1 MITGRRTSALLIGCT
16 AFVLSAC
23 HSSEHLPQETGDGS
37 ETVEIAEAGGL
48 SAAEPPPIEV
58 GMAPPPGPY
67 APGFDAVHY
76 EIAISLPDTGTFIRA
91 QTTAHIRIEAPR
103 QDTLSLDLAGLAVNT
118 VHVDHR
124 SLSFEHKGGKL
135 HVPVPDGLES
145 GDTLRVEVDYHG
157 HPDDG
162 LILGPNIHGAP
173 SAFADNWP
181 NRARFWFPSIDHPSD
196 KATVSFMIEAHPG
209 RQVIANGVLE
219 SDDDPTIWKWF
230 NPEPIPTYTM
240 VLGAAEFVVE
250 RLGTACPGQ
259 DESCAEVTTWL
270 FPQDTAAAA
279 VSFRR
284 AADMAVYYSD
294 LIAPFPYQK
303 LAHVQSSTLYGGM
316 ENVTAIFYPQ
326 DALAAGENIELTVAH
341 ETAHQW
347 FGDAVTESDW
357 NHLWLSEGFASY
369 FAALFFEEADGV
381 DRFREIMGDYRS
393 SYLASRSSEMA
404 IVGREEDNLLLLLN
418 TNNYYKGA
426 WVLHMLRARLGDD
439 VFFEGIRRYY
449 QTFEHGTAL
458 TDDLRQALEAV
469 SGEDLNNFF
478 DQWIYQPGHPQI
490 ALGWSWDEEEKEVE
504 VQIQQVQPEQWPA
517 FEAPLVLEFGI
528 ASGSVR
534 MRTDL
539 SGRQTVARFDLGSEP
554 TSLDVDPAD
563 EILMELV
570 DVERV
575 AR

>member
-1 MITGRRTSALLIGCT
+1 MIIGRRASMLLIGCT
-16 AFVLSAC
+16 AVLLSAC
-23 HSSEHLPQETGDGS
+23 YSSERLSERSGDAS
-37 ETVEIAEAGGL
+37 EVVEFEEASGL
-48 SAAEPPPIEV
+48 SASEPPPIEAGV
-58 GMAPPPGPY
+58 APPPGPY
-67 APGFDAVHY
+67 APGFNAVHY
-76 EIAISLPDTGTFIRA
+76 DIAISLPDTGTFIRA

-103 QDTLSLDLAGLAVNT
+103 PDTLSLDLTGLAVGT
-118 VHVDHR
+118 VHVDRQNLVFKH
-124 SLSFEHKGGKL
+124 EGGKL
-135 HVPVPDGLES
+135 HIPVPEALDS
-145 GDTLRVEVDYHG
+145 GDTLRVEVDYTG

-196 KATVSFMIEAHPG
+196 KATVSFMIEAQPG
-209 RQVIANGVLE
+209 RQVIANGVFE
-219 SDDDPTIWKWF
+219 SDDDPTIWKWV

-240 VLGAAEFVVE
+240 VIGAAEFVVE

-259 DESCAEVTTWL
+259 DEPCAEVTTWL

-284 AADMAVYYSD
+284 AADMVVYYSG
-294 LIAPFPYQK
+294 LIAPFPYRK

-326 DALAAGENIELTVAH
+326 EALAAGENIELTVAH

-369 FAALFFEEADGV
+369 FAALFFEEADGA
-381 DRFREIMGDYRS
+381 DRFREIMEDYRS
-393 SYLASRSSEMA
+393 SYLASSSPAMA
-404 IVGREEDNLLLLLN
+404 IVGNEEENLFALLN
-418 TNNYYKGA
+418 ANNYHKGA
-426 WVLHMLRARLGDD
+426 WVLHMLRVRLGDD

-458 TDDLRQALEAV
+458 TDDLRHSLEAV
-469 SGEDLNNFF
+469 SGEDLNVFF
-478 DQWIYQPGHPQI
+478 DQWIYQPGHPQL
-490 ALGWSWDEEEKEVE
+490 AFKWSWDEAAKKVE
-504 VQIQQVQPEQWPA
+504 VRIQQVQLEQWPA
-517 FEAPLVLEFGI
+517 FETPLVLEFQI
-528 ASGSVR
+528 ASGPVR
-534 MRTDL
+534 LRTDI
-539 SGRQTVARFDLGSEP
+539 SGRKTVARFDLESEP
-554 TSLDVDPAD
+554 TSVEIDPMG
-563 EILMELV
+563 EILMELA

>member
-1 MITGRRTSALLIGCT
+1 MIIGRRASMLLIGCT
-16 AFVLSAC
+16 AVLLSAC
-23 HSSEHLPQETGDGS
+23 YSSERLSERSGDAS
-37 ETVEIAEAGGL
+37 EVVEFEEASGL
-48 SAAEPPPIEV
+48 SASEPPPIEAGV
-58 GMAPPPGPY
+58 APPPGPY
-67 APGFDAVHY
+67 APGFNAVHY
-76 EIAISLPDTGTFIRA
+76 DIAISLPDTGTFIRA

-103 QDTLSLDLAGLAVNT
+103 PDTLSLDLTGLAVGT
-118 VHVDHR
+118 VHVDRQNLVFKH
-124 SLSFEHKGGKL
+124 EGGKL
-135 HVPVPDGLES
+135 HIPVPEALDS
-145 GDTLRVEVDYHG
+145 GDTLRVEVDYTG

-196 KATVSFMIEAHPG
+196 KATVSFMIEAQPG
-209 RQVIANGVLE
+209 RQVIANGVFE
-219 SDDDPTIWKWF
+219 SDDDPTIWKWV

-240 VLGAAEFVVE
+240 VIGAAEFVVE

-259 DESCAEVTTWL
+259 DEPCAEVTTWL

-284 AADMAVYYSD
+284 AADMVVYYSG
-294 LIAPFPYQK
+294 LIAPFPYRK

-326 DALAAGENIELTVAH
+326 EALAAGENIELTVAH

-369 FAALFFEEADGV
+369 FAALFFEEADGIG
-381 DRFREIMGDYRS
+381 RFREIMGEYRS
-393 SYLASRSSEMA
+393 SYLASRSPEME
-404 IVGREEDNLLLLLN
+404 IVGREEDNLFLLLN

-439 VFFEGIRRYY
+439 VFFEGIRHYY

-458 TDDLRQALEAV
+458 TDDLRHSLEAV
-469 SGEDLNNFF
+469 SGEDLNDFF
-478 DQWIYQPGHPQI
+478 DQWIYRPGHPQL
-490 ALGWSWDEEEKEVE
+490 AFEWSWDEAAKIVE

-517 FEAPLVLEFGI
+517 FEAPLVLEFQI
-528 ASGSVR
+528 ASGPVR
-534 MRTDL
+534 LRTDV
-539 SGRQTVARFDLGSEP
+539 SGRQTVARFDLESEP
-554 TSLDVDPAD
+554 TSLEIDPMG
-563 EILMELV
+563 EILMELA

-575 AR
+575 VR

>member
-1 MITGRRTSALLIGCT
+1 MLLIGCT
-16 AFVLSAC
+16 AVLLSAC
-23 HSSEHLPQETGDGS
+23 YSSQRLSERSGDAS
-37 ETVEIAEAGGL
+37 EAVEFGEASGL
-48 SAAEPPPIEV
+48 SASEPSPIEA

-76 EIAISLPDTGTFIRA
+76 DIAISLPDTGTFIRA

-103 QDTLSLDLAGLAVNT
+103 PDTLSLDLTGLAVGT
-118 VHVDHR
+118 VHVDGQNLVFKH
-124 SLSFEHKGGKL
+124 EGGKL
-135 HVPVPDGLES
+135 HIPIPEALDS
-145 GDTLRVEVDYHG
+145 GDTLRVEVDYTG

-173 SAFADNWP
+173 SAFSDNWP

-196 KATVSFMIEAHPG
+196 KATVSFMIKAQPG
-209 RQVIANGVLE
+209 RQVIANGVFE
-219 SDDDPTIWKWF
+219 SDDDPTIWKWV

-240 VLGAAEFVVE
+240 VIGAADFVVE
-250 RLGTACPGQ
+250 RLGGACPGH
-259 DESCAEVTTWL
+259 DEPCAEVTTWL

-284 AADMAVYYSD
+284 AADMVVYYSD
-294 LIAPFPYQK
+294 LIAPFPYRK
-303 LAHVQSSTLYGGM
+303 LAHVEASTLYGGM

-369 FAALFFEEADGV
+369 FAALFFEEADGIG
-381 DRFREIMGDYRS
+381 RFREIMGEYRS
-393 SYLASRSSEMA
+393 SYLASRSPEME
-404 IVGREEDNLLLLLN
+404 IVGREEDNLFLLLN

-439 VFFEGIRRYY
+439 VFFKGIRHYY

-458 TDDLRQALEAV
+458 TDDLRHSLEAV
-469 SGEDLNNFF
+469 SGEDLNDFF
-478 DQWIYQPGHPQI
+478 DQWIYRPGHPQL
-490 ALGWSWDEEEKEVE
+490 AFEWSWDEAAKIVE
-504 VQIQQVQPEQWPA
+504 VQIQQVQPEHWPA
-517 FEAPLVLEFGI
+517 FEAPLALEFQI
-528 ASGSVR
+528 ASGPVR
-534 MRTDL
+534 LRTDV
-539 SGRQTVARFDLGSEP
+539 SGRQTIARFDLESEP
-554 TSLDVDPAD
+554 TSLEIDPMG
-563 EILMELV
+563 EILMEIE

-575 AR
+575 VR

>member
-1 MITGRRTSALLIGCT
+1 MIIERRASVLLIGCT
-16 AFVLSAC
+16 AVLLSAC
-23 HSSEHLPQETGDGS
+23 YSSERLSERSGDAS
-37 ETVEIAEAGGL
+37 EAVEFGEASGL
-48 SAAEPPPIEV
+48 SASEPPPIEA

-76 EIAISLPDTGTFIRA
+76 DIAISLPDTGTFIRA

-103 QDTLSLDLAGLAVNT
+103 PDTLSLDLTGLAVGT
-118 VHVDHR
+118 VHVDRQNLVFKH
-124 SLSFEHKGGKL
+124 EGGKL
-135 HVPVPDGLES
+135 HIPVPEALDS
-145 GDTLRVEVDYHG
+145 GDTLRVEVDYTG

-173 SAFADNWP
+173 SAFSDNWP

-196 KATVSFMIEAHPG
+196 KATVSFMIEAQPG
-209 RQVIANGVLE
+209 RQVIANGVFE
-219 SDDDPTIWKWF
+219 SDDDPTIWKWV

-240 VLGAAEFVVE
+240 VIGAAEFVVE
-250 RLGTACPGQ
+250 RLGGACPGH
-259 DESCAEVTTWL
+259 DEPCAEVTTWL

-284 AADMAVYYSD
+284 AADMVVYYSD
-294 LIAPFPYQK
+294 LIAPFPYRK
-303 LAHVQSSTLYGGM
+303 LAHVQASTLYGGM

-369 FAALFFEEADGV
+369 FAALFFEEADGIG
-381 DRFREIMGDYRS
+381 RFREIMGEYRS
-393 SYLASRSSEMA
+393 SYLASRSPEME
-404 IVGREEDNLLLLLN
+404 IVGREEDNLFLLLN

-439 VFFEGIRRYY
+439 VFFEGIRHYY

-458 TDDLRQALEAV
+458 TDDLRHSLEAV
-469 SGEDLNNFF
+469 SGEDLNDFF
-478 DQWIYQPGHPQI
+478 DQWIYRPGHPQL
-490 ALGWSWDEEEKEVE
+490 AFEWSWDEAAKIVE

-517 FEAPLVLEFGI
+517 FEAPLVLEFQI
-528 ASGSVR
+528 ASGPVR
-534 MRTDL
+534 LRTDV
-539 SGRQTVARFDLGSEP
+539 SGRRTVARFDLESEP
-554 TSLDVDPAD
+554 TSLEIDPMG
-563 EILMELV
+563 EILMEIE

-575 AR
+575 VR